1 MKRIFALIS
10 VIVITLAAVL
20 PVDAKKLPDG
30 IEMPT
35 RVFDF
40 GTVKST
46 DKPVETSF
54 TLLNTGKTPLAIL
67 SSSSTCGCSKAEF
80 PTKPIEPGKSAVIKV
95 KFNPMGQSGEITRE
109 VKLRVKRAGGK
120 SARITLTIRGTVVRI
135 E

>member
-20 PVDAKKLPDG
+20 PADAKKLPDG

>member
-1 MKRIFALIS
+1 MKRILALIS
-10 VIVITLAAVL
+10 AIVIALAAVL
-20 PVDAKKLPDG
+20 PADAKKLPDG